1 MKIQTKQ
8 RNNCNV
14 NIPVTDSFERAD
26 FNSISHFISDNK
38 YDEERMSK
46 YGTYSIE
53 FSFAHDDYATT
64 SVRNGKTIVRAGGI
78 DKRLTSISNLKSKG
92 GGLTTLKASLRKYHK
107 SIQHVDDIWGFFKE
121 ELSKLVVNRRNPV
134 FFTGAI
140 KHKSS
145 KQLLD
150 NAAVMLV
157 EQDNNCLLVFV
168 VIGNVKY
175 RFQTTR
181 GGSFSEK
188 QSFGH
193 SRFTAYNN
201 DEHTVDWYEEDDEFT
216 LDEFEEY
223 QVEEQQNNTSSSART
238 TVKKQLELC
247 YSFEEVVVQVD
258 QQQAQS
264 IIDNSFREQ
273 LAWRKANGLNDE
285 LDDLL
290 EGIDFNDI

>member
-1 MKIQTKQ
+1 MRIETKQ
-8 RNNCNV
+8 RNNINV

-38 YDEERMSK
+38 YDKERMSK

-64 SVRNGKTIVRAGGI
+64 SVCRGKTIVRAGGI
-78 DKRLTSISNLKSKG
+78 DKRLTSISNLKLNG
-92 GGLTTLKASLRKYHK
+92 AGLTTLKGSLRKYHK
-107 SIQHVDDIWGFFKE
+107 STKHVDDIWSFFKE
-121 ELSKLVVNRRNPV
+121 ELSKLVVNRRRPV
-134 FFTGAI
+134 HFTGAI

-145 KQLLD
+145 KQILD

-238 TVKKQLELC
+238 TVKKQLEIC
-247 YSFEEVVVQVD
+247 FFKEVVVQVD

-264 IIDNSFREQ
+264 IIDNSFRER
-273 LAWRKANGLNDE
+273 LAWRKANGFNDE

>member
-1 MKIQTKQ
+1 MKIETQQ
-8 RNNCNV
+8 RNNINV
-14 NIPVTDSFERAD
+14 NIPVTDSFERVD
-26 FNSISHFISDNK
+26 FNSISHFVSDNK

-46 YGTYSIE
+46 FGSYAIE

-64 SVRNGKTIVRAGGI
+64 SIRNGKTIVRTGGI

-92 GGLTTLKASLRKYHK
+92 SGLSTLKASLRKYHK
-107 SIQHVDDIWGFFKE
+107 STQYVDDIWCFFKE
-121 ELSKLVVNRRNPV
+121 ELSKLVVNRRNPA
-134 FFTGAI
+134 FFTGSI

-145 KQLLD
+145 KQILD

-157 EQDNNCLLVFV
+157 EQDSNCLLVFV

-175 RFQTTR
+175 SFQTAR
-181 GGSFSEK
+181 SGSFSEK

-201 DEHTVDWYEEDDEFT
+201 DENTVNWYEENDEFT

-258 QQQAQS
+258 EQQAQS